1 MTSKMDR
8 ISPFPAK
15 EKSCP
20 SAADCVFTN
29 EFTNEIA
36 CCGAIIPTPG
46 KPCLDALLE
55 LQTRINKGFSG
66 FPGGTPVTPNG
77 PAESPSSTTRNRFV

>member
-15 EKSCP
+15 EKSRP

-29 EFTNEIA
+29 EFTNEIGCSDA
-36 CCGAIIPTPG
+36 MLPTPG
-46 KPCLDALLE
+46 KPCSDALFDP
-55 LQTRINKGFSG
+55 QTRISKGFSG
-66 FPGGTPVTPNG
+66 FPGGTPVTRNG
-77 PAESPSSTTRNRFV
+77 PAEAPPSTTRNRFV